1 VSTRTFIPY
10 GRQHIA
16 EEDIE
21 AVAEALRGDFI
32 TQGPLIA
39 RFEDAVAEY
48 TGAAH
53 VVAFANGTAALHGA
67 AFAAGIGEGD
77 EAVTTP
83 LSFSGSSN
91 CVRYQGGMPRF
102 VDISPETWNLDM
114 AAAAEAV
121 GERTKAVIPVSFAGL
136 PVDFDALAPVRDVV
150 VVIEDACHALGGVR
164 GGRSVGAPGGA
175 DMTVF
180 STHPVK
186 AITSGEGGL
195 VTTEDGEL
203 ARRLRTFRTHGITK
217 ENVNPSPTEGG
228 WYYEIQELGFNYRIT
243 DFQCALGL
251 SQLQRLDENVAARNE
266 IAAQYR
272 ELLAGEARVELPP
285 AAPPDSLHAYHLFVI
300 RVRAGAEA
308 RLAVYNALHAADI
321 GVQVHYIPIYR
332 LPYYRDTLG
341 FPQDQWPATEEYYSG
356 ALSLPIFPGLGEAD
370 VERVVDELREA
381 LP

>member
-1 VSTRTFIPY
+1 MSTRTYLPY

-16 EEDIE
+16 EEDVE
-21 AVAEALRGDFI
+21 AVVEALRGDFI
-32 TQGPLIA
+32 TQGPTIA

-48 TGAAH
+48 TGASH

-102 VDISPETWNLDM
+102 VDISRETWNLDM
-114 AAAAEAV
+114 AAAAAAV
-121 GERTKAVIPVSFAGL
+121 SERTKAVIPVSFAGL
-136 PVDFDALAPVRDVV
+136 PVDFGPLEPVRDRVL
-150 VVIEDACHALGGVR
+150 VIEDACHALGGTR
-164 GGRSVGAPGGA
+164 DGRPVGAPGGA

-195 VTTEDGEL
+195 VTTEDAEL

-217 ENVNPSPTEGG
+217 ENTRPSAAEGG

-251 SQLQRLDENVAARNE
+251 SQLQRLDENVAARNA
-266 IAAQYR
+266 IAARYR
-272 ELLAGEARVELPP
+272 ELFAEEDRIGLPP
-285 AAPPDSLHAYHLFVI
+285 AASEGSVHAYHLFVI
-300 RVRAGAEA
+300 SVRDGAEA
-308 RLAVYNALHAADI
+308 RLAVYDALHAASI

-341 FPQDQWPATEEYYSG
+341 YPQDQWPATEEYYWG
-356 ALSLPIFPGLGEAD
+356 ALSLPIFPGLAESD
-370 VERVVDELREA
+370 VERVVAELREA

>member
-1 VSTRTFIPY
+1 VSTRTFLPY

-32 TQGPLIA
+32 TQGPTIA

-67 AFAAGIGEGD
+67 AFAAGIGPGD

-83 LSFSGSSN
+83 LSFAGSSN
-91 CVRYQGGMPRF
+91 CVRYQGGVPRF
-102 VDISPETWNLDM
+102 VDILPQTWNLDL
-114 AAAAEAV
+114 AAAAAAV
-121 GERTKAVIPVSFAGL
+121 DENTKAVIPVSFAGL
-136 PVDFDALAPVRDVV
+136 PVDFGPLEPVRDRV
-150 VVIEDACHALGGVR
+150 VVIEDACHALGGAR
-164 GGRSVGAPGGA
+164 EGLPVGAPGGA

-195 VTTEDGEL
+195 VATEDEEL

-217 ENVNPSPTEGG
+217 ENVNPGPTDGG
-228 WYYEIQELGFNYRIT
+228 WYYEIRELGFNYRIT

-251 SQLQRLDENVAARNE
+251 SQLQRLDDNIAARNE
-266 IAAQYR
+266 VAAQYR
-272 ELLAGEARVELPP
+272 ELLAGEGRIELPP
-285 AAPPDSLHAYHLFVI
+285 AAPEGLLHAYHLFVI
-300 RVRAGAEA
+300 RVRNGAET
-308 RLAVYNALHAADI
+308 RLAVYDALHAAGL

-341 FPQDQWPATEEYYSG
+341 FPQDAWPATDEYYAG
-356 ALSLPIFPGLGEAD
+356 ALSLPIFPGLAESD
-370 VERVVDELREA
+370 VERVVEELREA

>member
-1 VSTRTFIPY
+1 VSTRTFLPY

-21 AVAEALRGDFI
+21 AVVEALRGDFI
-32 TQGPLIA
+32 TQGPTIA
-39 RFEDAVAEY
+39 RFEEAVGEY

-77 EAVTTP
+77 DAVTTP

-114 AAAAEAV
+114 AAAAEAI

-136 PVDFDALAPVRDVV
+136 PVDFGPLERVRDRV
-150 VVIEDACHALGGVR
+150 VVIEDACHALGGLR
-164 GGRSVGAPGGA
+164 DGLPVGAPGGA

-195 VTTEDGEL
+195 VATEDDEL

-217 ENVNPSPTEGG
+217 ENVTPGPTDGG

-251 SQLQRLDENVAARNE
+251 SQLQRLDEKIAERNE
-266 IAAQYR
+266 IAALYR
-272 ELLAGEARVELPP
+272 ELLADEDRIELPP
-285 AAPPDSLHAYHLFVI
+285 AAAEGSLHAYHLFVI
-300 RVRAGAEA
+300 RVREGAEA
-308 RLAVYNALHAADI
+308 RLAVYDALHAAGI

-341 FPQDQWPATEEYYSG
+341 FPQDEWPATDEYYAG
-356 ALSLPIFPGLGEAD
+356 ALSLPIFPGLAESD
-370 VERVVDELREA
+370 VERVVEELREA

>member
-1 VSTRTFIPY
+1 MSTRTFLPY

-21 AVAEALRGDFI
+21 AVVHALRGDFI
-32 TQGPLIA
+32 TQGPTIA
-39 RFEDAVAEY
+39 RFEEAVAEY

-67 AFAAGIGEGD
+67 AFAAGIGPGD

-91 CVRYQGGMPRF
+91 CVLYQGGTPRL
-102 VDISPETWNLDM
+102 VDIDPTTWNLDM
-114 AAAAEAV
+114 GAAAQAF
-121 GERTKAVIPVSFAGL
+121 GEKTKAVIPVSFAGL
-136 PVDFDALAPVRDVV
+136 PVDLGPLKPVRDRV
-150 VVIEDACHALGGVR
+150 VVIEDACHALGGRR
-164 GGRSVGAPGGA
+164 GGGPVGAPGGA

-195 VTTEDGEL
+195 VATEDAEL
-203 ARRLRTFRTHGITK
+203 AGKLRTFRTHGITK
-217 ENVNPSPTEGG
+217 KDTNPGPYEGG
-228 WYYEIQELGFNYRIT
+228 WYYEIRELGFNYRIT

-251 SQLQRLDENVAARNE
+251 SQLQRLDDNVAARNE
-266 IAAQYR
+266 IAVQYR
-272 ELLAGEARVELPP
+272 ALLADEERVELPP
-285 AAPPDSLHAYHLFVI
+285 EAPPDALHAYHLFVI

-308 RLAVYNALHAADI
+308 RLAVYDALHAADI

-341 FPQDQWPATEEYYSG
+341 FPQDRWPATEEYYAG
-356 ALSLPIFPGLGEAD
+356 ALSLPIFPGLGEND
-370 VERVVDELREA
+370 IKRVADELREA